1 MDYRHE
7 LKFLVSDVEMT
18 ILKYR
23 LMPLMNV
30 DRHQTEGAY
39 NIRSLYFDDFYDT
52 CMHENEDG
60 IDNRKKYRIRI
71 YNGSDHVIKLE
82 KKMKVR
88 GMTRKI
94 STSIDKEKCL
104 SYMKGKINRPNAE
117 STDLERELYAE
128 MKMNGMHPVSIVE
141 YERTAF
147 VDLRGNTRITF
158 DRNIS
163 GSEKIDSFFDKPVLT
178 PLLPKGR
185 HILEVKYDELIP
197 EYLLQALDIG
207 SLQRTAFSK
216 YYFARNYQNTWE

>member
-1 MDYRHE
+1 MNYRHE
-7 LKFLVSDVEMT
+7 LKFIVSDLELN

-23 LMPLMNV
+23 LMPLMHE
-30 DRHQTEGAY
+30 DRHQKGGVY

-82 KKMKVR
+82 KKIKVR

-94 STSIDKEKCL
+94 STGIDKEKCL
-104 SYMKGKINRPNAE
+104 IYMKGETLIPNKD
-117 STDLERELYAE
+117 STDLEREFYAE
-128 MKMNGMHPVSIVE
+128 IKMDGMHPVSIVE

-147 VDLRGNTRITF
+147 VDFRGNTRITF

-163 GSEKIDSFFDKPVLT
+163 GSEKIASFFDKPVLT
-178 PLLPKGR
+178 PLLPKGK

-197 EYLLQALDIG
+197 EYLLQVLDIG

-216 YYFARNYQNTWE
+216 YYLSRNYQNTWK